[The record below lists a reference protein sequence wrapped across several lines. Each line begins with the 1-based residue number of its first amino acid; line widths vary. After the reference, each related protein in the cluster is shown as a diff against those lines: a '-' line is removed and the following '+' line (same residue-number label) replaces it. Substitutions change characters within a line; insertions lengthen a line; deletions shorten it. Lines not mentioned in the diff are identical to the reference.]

1 VSHPAFRLSGT
12 RGLRLAPWI
21 LAACALPSCGPTNDG
36 PPRYILR
43 GQVTFEG
50 KPVPAGFITFSPS
63 ADRGNQGPG
72 GGAPIV
78 NGSYVTPRDKG
89 IVGGAY
95 DVRIVGYDGKA
106 TVMEGEQLPDG
117 SPLFRPFETTVDF
130 PKEDSVKDF
139 DVLPAAENTDVN
151 TESGIVP

>member
-1 VSHPAFRLSGT
+1 MSQRAIRLSGL
-12 RGLRLAPWI
+12 RGLRLALWI
-21 LAACALPSCGPTNDG
+21 LAACSLPSCGQTIDG

-43 GQVTFEG
+43 GKVTFEG

-63 ADRGNQGPG
+63 ADRGNHGPG

-78 NGSYVTPRDKG
+78 NGSYAAPRDKG
-89 IVGGAY
+89 VVGGAY

-117 SPLFRPFETTVDF
+117 TPLFRPFETTVEL

-139 DVLPAAENTDVN
+139 DVQNTVENTEVN
-151 TESGIVP
+151 TVREIVP

>member
-1 VSHPAFRLSGT
+1 VSQPAIRLSGI
-12 RGLRLAPWI
+12 RGLRPVLWF
-21 LAACALPSCGPTNDG
+21 LAACALPSCGQTNDG
-36 PPRYILR
+36 PPRYLLR
-43 GQVTFEG
+43 GKVTFEG

-78 NGSYVTPRDKG
+78 NGSYATPRDKG

-106 TVMEGEQLPDG
+106 TVMEGEELKDG
-117 SPLFRPFETTVDF
+117 SPLFRPFETTVDL

-139 DVLPAAENTDVN
+139 EVQNTVENNEVN
-151 TESGIVP
+151 TESEIVP